1 MLRKNTLLKLL
12 TICILYGLVNTSFAL
27 KDDNEK
33 PVQIDANNATAD
45 QKNMTTVFT
54 GNVVITR
61 GSILVH
67 ANKGV
72 ASQNSEKEN
81 IVTLFG
87 NPVTFLQKQDDGQ
100 LVTGQCNQF
109 TYNSKTN
116 LAVLTGRAKI
126 KKGKDNI
133 SGEQITYNTQTQI
146 YSATGLPANGVSKK
160 QSGRVTVIL
169 DQINN
174 GK

>member
-1 MLRKNTLLKLL
+1 MLHKHTCL
-12 TICILYGLVNTSFAL
+12 TISLLCLFFGIINNSFAL

-45 QKNMTTVFT
+45 QKSMTTVFT
-54 GNVVITR
+54 GNVIITR

-67 ANKGV
+67 ADKGV
-72 ASQNSEKEN
+72 ASQDSDQEN

-87 NPVTFLQKQDDGQ
+87 SPVKFSQKQDDGQ

-133 SGEQITYNTQTQI
+133 TGEQITYNTQSQI
-146 YSATGLPANGVSKK
+146 YSATGIPASGISKK